1 MKAKKVLLASGLILA
16 GGIVATG
23 LALHQSH
30 IERQKAAI
38 LESVRSVFETLGSL
52 QVLYINDFESS
63 DVFMTGGVVLEDG
76 RVFHFTYDLG
86 QLDYQQEN

>member
-63 DVFMTGGVVLEDG
+63 DVFMTGELFLKTAEYFTLPMTEDS
-76 RVFHFTYDLG
+76 
-86 QLDYQQEN
+86 